1 MIRFSHLKEALAW
14 TLFLDRTTRHY
25 LSSVKTES
33 VLKSFLSKHSIDE
46 SNLGLFKAIVPA
58 LKSLIDY
65 INKIDSETNILEILF
80 DSECSAIRQFRN
92 LSNFTQTMKNFSTA
106 DMFIRFRLG
115 TDKCLALRF
124 NENWNSPRLDVPV
137 VPGTD
142 LNQAVFED
150 LIWSYKKFCAN
161 ALSEELE
168 TEHDNMI
175 ISDQFI
181 QDNLHKIDQTKFEYE
196 FNQEQLTALF
206 ESYYGFN
213 PKQSNN
219 NGLYVLILE
228 LHEDEFGGSGVPVH
242 EVDNVEMTLSKLGI
256 RKDNPRIKFDYE
268 VSKFS
273 NGRFELVIKLNGRK
287 LFKRTLL
294 VDFKQVSV
302 A

>member
-1 MIRFSHLKEALAW
+1 MTRFSHLKEALAW
-14 TLFLDRTTRHY
+14 VLLLDRTTRHY
-25 LSSVKTES
+25 LSNIKTES
-33 VLKSFLSKHSIDE
+33 VLKSFLNKHSIDE
-46 SNLGLFKAIVPA
+46 SSLCYFKAIVPT

-65 INKIDSETNILEILF
+65 INKIDSETNVLEILF
-80 DSECSAIRQFRN
+80 DSQCSAIRQFRN

-115 TDKCLALRF
+115 TDKCIALRF
-124 NENWNSPRLDVPV
+124 NENWNSPRLDVPI
-137 VPGTD
+137 VPGTN
-142 LNQAVFED
+142 LNQVVFED
-150 LIWSYKKFCAN
+150 LIWSYKKFCAE
-161 ALSEELE
+161 ALIEGSE
-168 TEHDNMI
+168 TEYDKKI
-175 ISDQFI
+175 INDQFI
-181 QDNLHKIDQTKFEYE
+181 QDNLHKIDQTKFKYE
-196 FNQEQLTALF
+196 FNQEQLIALF

-228 LHEDEFGGSGVPVH
+228 LYEDEFGVSDVPVH

-256 RKDNPRIKFDYE
+256 RKDNPTVKFDYE

-273 NGRFELVIKLNGRK
+273 NGRFELTIKLNGQR

-294 VDFKQVSV
+294 VNFKKVSL